1 MSVVLNG
8 VRSHLRQGIGVSSR
22 RPGQTTSGSRA
33 IHIPSS
39 GPHPTPPAAPAQ
51 RLFSQTRT
59 LFSRFVSHLT
69 APGLTHTAASRPVH
83 ASKSLLR
90 PAHYYSSSHS
100 IQAGFSLPVK
110 HALSRPFSAPRLP
123 RPPVVPANVT
133 HVGLGTAR
141 TFHSGRPIFQN
152 IVENVPIT
160 TRALW
165 EVEWEEKMKKK
176 AARKLRRVKENC
188 APVPKT
194 KDKLKLRPELLSIKL
209 SKDHAEPSELD
220 IYFPVQPAPAVT
232 TYLLVPLAPTP
243 TARLPLSAGS
253 TTHPLLPI
261 SEVASTHYNHRLH
274 TLRVSTLFAR
284 LDSGQVWDD
293 PAVTVDAYAYGP
305 RDSSDDNAR
314 EKQCTVLRVSFA
326 GWTADRVRAI
336 VGDSTEGWC
345 TMEETHQPSATTTPT
360 QPSIAMQETPTS
372 ALSPL
377 STALDSASV
386 SELGLDEAEAF
397 EAEAPDDGLGFALPT
412 TAVASAQHELV
423 LPTLDFSSS
432 FMDAA
437 HTSAVPLPPQPEMFL
452 RTVSELAR
460 DAEADEWS
468 FASAVTSPSAGSSLS
483 LSDSDEYLFSP
494 PYAPTQ
500 MERPIDESWYDLG
513 MGQGSSF
520 VQNFRQGESGGW

>member
-22 RPGQTTSGSRA
+22 WPGQTTSGSRA
-33 IHIPSS
+33 IRIPSS

-386 SELGLDEAEAF
+386 SELGLDEAGAF

-437 HTSAVPLPPQPEMFL
+437 HTSAVPLPPQPEIFL
-452 RTVSELAR
+452 RTVSQLAR